1 MLPLILG
8 IVVALALSA
17 FLTATELSVLSLGD
31 ARVRTLVAKEFRG
44 AEALARLRNQP
55 DRVLVLLRLAVTLSD
70 VTVATLATLLAVEMG
85 GGWRTFLTVTIATLA
100 LLYVG
105 RMVPL
110 RLVAG
115 RQVDYAL
122 RVAPG
127 LALIVRLLG
136 PLLVLLELV
145 SRVVPTKRGAVTD
158 SVSESEVRQ
167 ITALGHREGLVDE
180 HERLLIDR
188 VFSMNETRA
197 WDIMTPRVDVFAWSS
212 AKLLREIAPELS
224 SVRFSRVP
232 VYEDGIDDVV
242 GVLYLRD
249 AWQALVAGQRDVPLA
264 QLARDPLLVPGSLTL
279 AVLLREFQNRRIH
292 LAIVVDEYGG
302 TEGIVT
308 LEDVLEELVGEID
321 DETDVP
327 DEQIVRVSRN
337 EVLAAGDTD
346 LREINHYFNAA
357 LPQLEHRSLNGYLL
371 EEMGR
376 VPQVGEQFERDGIEM
391 AVMEATETQVLRV
404 RLRKGRAAAEEH
416 APQRK
421 H

>member
-8 IVVALALSA
+8 IALALALSA
-17 FLTATELSVLSLGD
+17 FLTATELSVLSLSD
-31 ARVRTLVAKEFRG
+31 ARVRTLVAKEFSG
-44 AEALARLRNQP
+44 SAALARLRERP
-55 DRVLVLLRLAVTLSD
+55 ERLLVLLRLGVTLAD
-70 VTVATLATLLAVEMG
+70 VTLAALATLLAVEMG
-85 GGWRTFLTVTIATLA
+85 GGWHTLLTVTIAVLL
-100 LLYVG
+100 LLYLG

-127 LALIVRLLG
+127 LSLVVRLLG
-136 PLLVLLELV
+136 PLLVLLERI
-145 SRVVPTKRGAVTD
+145 SRIVPLRRDAVTD

-167 ITALGHREGLVDE
+167 ITALGRREGLVDE
-180 HERLLIDR
+180 QERLLIDR
-188 VFSMNETRA
+188 VFRMNETRA

-212 AKLLREIAPELS
+212 SKLLREIAPELS
-224 SVRFSRVP
+224 AVRFSRVP
-232 VYEDGIDDVV
+232 VYDGSIDDVV

-249 AWQALVAGQRDVPLA
+249 AWQALVAGQRDVSLRE
-264 QLARDPLLVPGSLTL
+264 LARDPLLVPGSLTL
-279 AVLLREFQNRRIH
+279 AVLLREFQSRRIH

-321 DETDVP
+321 DETDLP
-327 DEQIVRVSRN
+327 DEQIVRVSRS
-337 EVLAAGDTD
+337 EVIATGDID

-371 EEMGR
+371 EELGR
-376 VPQVGEQFERDGIEM
+376 VPAVGEHFERDGIEM
-391 AVMEATETQVLRV
+391 SVLEATETQVLRV
-404 RLRKGRAAAEEH
+404 RLRKGRAG
-416 APQRK
+416 Q
-421 H
+421 